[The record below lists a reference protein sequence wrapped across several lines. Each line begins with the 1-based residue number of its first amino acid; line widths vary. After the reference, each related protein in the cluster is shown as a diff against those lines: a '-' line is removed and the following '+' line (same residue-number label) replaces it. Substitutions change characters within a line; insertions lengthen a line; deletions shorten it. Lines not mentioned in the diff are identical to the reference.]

1 MFLIDGHLDLSMN
14 ALEWNRDL
22 TLSLAEVRKREAG
35 KTDKVDR
42 GRGVCTLPEMRRGE
56 IGICIATQIGRYVA
70 PGNPLPGWHAPEIAW
85 AQTQGQLAWYRAME
99 DAGQMTQIRTK
110 ADLSRVLA
118 IWQAESTPARSV
130 SEGTPTR
137 SVSEGASTAGQAS
150 SGTPSTPTRSVS
162 EGTKPIGYV
171 LSLEGADSIVNLSY
185 LEKAWAS
192 GLRAI
197 GPAHYGP
204 GRYSPG
210 TSAEGGLTPAGRELV
225 KEMQRLGIV
234 LDATHLTDDAFWEA
248 LKLYDGPVWA
258 SHNNCRA
265 LVPHQRQFSDD
276 QIKELIRRDA
286 VIGGA
291 FDAWMMVP
299 GWIRGKTL
307 PVETDCRIA
316 TVADHLD
323 HICQLA
329 GTTRHCA
336 IGSDL
341 DGGYGTEQT
350 PLDMDSIADLQTL
363 PAIFQQ
369 RGYSEADIA
378 GIMHGNWIRKLS
390 ESLPA

>member
-1 MFLIDGHLDLSMN
+1 MLLIDGHLDLSMN

-22 TLSLAEVRKREAG
+22 TRPLAEVRRREQN
-35 KTDKVDR
+35 KTDKKDR
-42 GRGVCTLPEMRRGE
+42 GRGVCTFPEMRRGE
-56 IGICIATQIGRYVA
+56 IGLCIATQIARYVA
-70 PGNPLPGWHAPEIAW
+70 EDNPLPGWNAPEIAW

-99 DAGQMTQIRTK
+99 DRGEMVQICDRN
-110 ADLSRVLA
+110 SLA
-118 IWQAESTPARSV
+118 RHIALWQTDTLARSA
-130 SEGTPTR
+130 SEGN
-137 SVSEGASTAGQAS
+137 TA
-150 SGTPSTPTRSVS
+150 PM
-162 EGTKPIGYV
+162 PIGYI

-185 LEKAWAS
+185 LGRAYDS

-210 TSAEGGLTPAGRELV
+210 TGASGGLSAAGRELV
-225 KEMQRLGIV
+225 KEMRRLGIV
-234 LDATHLTDDAFWEA
+234 LDVTHLTDEAFWES
-248 LKLYDGPVWA
+248 LDLYDGPVWA

-276 QIKELIRRDA
+276 QLKELIRRDA
-286 VIGGA
+286 VIGAA

-299 GWIRGKTL
+299 GWVRGQTT
-307 PVETDCRIA
+307 PVETGCKIE
-316 TVADHLD
+316 TIVDHVD
-323 HICQLA
+323 HICQVA
-329 GTTRHCA
+329 GTSRHCA

-350 PLDMDSIADLQTL
+350 PLDLDSIADLQHL
-363 PAIFQQ
+363 PTILAR
-369 RGYSEADIA
+369 RGYSHDDVT